1 MQLELTAAIT
11 AATGM
16 MALAS
21 AGGSIEPRA
30 ASCSLMGDVINVSF
44 HYPDRDRKIHGAGSF
59 PVPSSDIDP
68 RDLNFV
74 SIDFTAASIIIQYK
88 STQRFEDSSFDG
100 YVLTVL
106 TYREISRVVVGKNTT
121 VHGFDA
127 SRLTVTIGSIE
138 INLEIDLPTGLGP
151 EASG

>member
-1 MQLELTAAIT
+1 
-11 AATGM
+11 

-21 AGGSIEPRA
+21 VGGSIEPRA

-44 HYPDRDRKIHGAGSF
+44 HYPDRDHKIHGAGSF
-59 PVPSSDIDP
+59 PVPSSNIDP
-68 RDLNFV
+68 RGLNFV
-74 SIDFTAASIIIQYK
+74 SIDFTSASIITHYK
-88 STQRFEDSSFDG
+88 STQRFDDNSFND
-100 YVLTVL
+100 YVLTDL
-106 TYREISRVVVGKNTT
+106 THRDISRVVVGRNTT